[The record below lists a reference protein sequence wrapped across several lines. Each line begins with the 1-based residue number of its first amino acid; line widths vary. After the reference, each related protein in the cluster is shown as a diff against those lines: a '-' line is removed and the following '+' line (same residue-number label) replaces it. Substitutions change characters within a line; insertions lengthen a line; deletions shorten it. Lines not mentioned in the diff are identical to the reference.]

1 MGKALKTDGV
11 YSPALQLINVKKTYF
26 AGENSV
32 QALKGVSINFR
43 KSEFVSILG
52 PSGCGKTTML
62 NIIGGLDRYTE
73 GDLVIEGKSTTN
85 FSDRD
90 WDTYRNHRIGFIF
103 QSYNLIPHQTVL
115 SNVELALTISGVGK
129 EERVKLAKEALR
141 KVGLEKE
148 IYKRPNQLSGGQC
161 QRVAIARALVNE
173 PDILLADEPT
183 GALDSKT
190 SVQIMELIK
199 EIAQDRLVIMVTH
212 NGDLAKQYSSRIIS
226 LKDGE
231 VIEDTNP
238 LTVDENQA
246 YKSAEEQ
253 SFIPTEK
260 ESYKPNK
267 IKRKKRS
274 KMSLWTSFKLSMR
287 NLFTKKGRTALTSFA
302 GSIGIIGISLILAV
316 SQGATSYINHVQEA
330 TLSSYPIT
338 IESSSMDV
346 MSLMESFM
354 NSGKGEPD
362 HPLDGIYKDQVI
374 GELVDALAKANTGE
388 NDLAS
393 FKIYLDKEIA
403 KKGSKLN
410 GAVSA
415 VQYNYDLDLDVYT
428 KYNGEIVKS
437 DTKELLTKMLASF
450 MLGSTGSQNGGG
462 IGGINTEES
471 NSSFG
476 MFSNMIMGDMWQE
489 LISSTD
495 GGLINDMV
503 KEQYD
508 VVYGDWPTKANEV
521 VLVLNEHNELDDLT
535 LYALGLI
542 GDEEIDKI
550 IKAAQSGQTLEKDYK
565 HWSYREL
572 CEKEFKT
579 ILPYDCY
586 EYSSELGIWIDSREN
601 PIRLNALY
609 DNAYT
614 LKIKGII
621 RPNPESENH
630 MIKGAIGYTYKLTE
644 EIIKGAENSAVVQAQ
659 KASPNIDVFTGK
671 PFESSSTELDT
682 EQKSHKF
689 HEYASSL
696 DDLGKARL
704 SLKIKTTI
712 PEEQLGLKVMAGF
725 QNLGDE
731 DNQKAKKE
739 LIAEAYAQSMG
750 NGVSAD
756 DVISMFE
763 NASKETIDGLVMMVL
778 AQKYT
783 MEYTVEKVMPY
794 VMADQTGEL
803 GYVLEYAG
811 LEKTLEKIA
820 QDNSSALNTELS
832 NLLNHEYGE
841 DDQLCAG
848 YYQTIMEFSD
858 STYENNLIKMGCI
871 DLGVP
876 TSINIYASSFE
887 NKDLIVEA
895 IEEYNQGVD
904 EAKKIKYTDYV
915 GLLMSAVTTVIDA
928 ITYILIAFVAISL
941 VVSSIM
947 IAVITLISV
956 QERTKE
962 IGILRSIGASKR
974 DVSSLF
980 NAETIIIGL
989 ISGLLGVGVT
999 YLLCIPINLIL
1010 QALTGIP
1017 TLRAILPIGA
1027 AAILVAISVTLNLI
1041 SGIIPSR
1048 SAAKKDPVVA
1058 LRTE

>member
-1 MGKALKTDGV
+1 MTKKPESNIQNVA
-11 YSPALQLINVKKTYF
+11 PALQLKNIKKTYL
-26 AGENSV
+26 AGENAV
-32 QALKGVSINFR
+32 HALKGVSLNFR
-43 KSEFVSILG
+43 KNEFVSILG

-73 GDLVIEGKSTTN
+73 GDLLIDGNSTTN
-85 FSDRD
+85 FKDRD

-103 QSYNLIPHQTVL
+103 QTYNLIPHQTVL

-129 EERVKLAKEALR
+129 EERVRRAKEALK

-148 IYKRPNQLSGGQC
+148 IHKRPNQLSGGQC

-190 SVQIMELIK
+190 SIQIMELIK
-199 EIAQDRLVIMVTH
+199 EIAKDRLVIMVTH
-212 NGDLAKQYSSRIIS
+212 NGEIADEYSTRIIS

-231 VIEDTNP
+231 VVDDTNP
-238 LTVDENQA
+238 FTCQQVEV
-246 YKSAEEQ
+246 KEEIEVQ
-253 SFIPTEK
+253 
-260 ESYKPNK
+260 KPK
-267 IKRKKRS
+267 KTKRS

-287 NLFTKKGRTALTSFA
+287 NLFTKKGRTALVSFA

-316 SQGATSYINHVQEA
+316 SQGATAYINHVQEA

-338 IESSSMDV
+338 LESSSMDV

-354 NSGKGEPD
+354 NSGDKEPD
-362 HPLDGIYKDQVI
+362 HPLDAIYKDQVI

-393 FKIYLDKEIA
+393 FKTFLDKELA
-403 KKGSKLN
+403 KDGSQLN

-415 VQYNYDLDLDVYT
+415 VQYNYNLDLDVYT
-428 KYNGEIVKS
+428 KYGDEIVKS
-437 DTKELLTKMLASF
+437 DTRELLSKMLASF
-450 MLGSTGSQNGGG
+450 MLGVGGSSGGG
-462 IGGINTEES
+462 IGSVDTES
-471 NSSFG
+471 QSSFG
-476 MFSNMIMGDMWQE
+476 MFSNFIMGDMWQE
-489 LISSTD
+489 LLSSTD

-503 KEQYD
+503 KKQYD
-508 VVYGDWPTKANEV
+508 VVYGDWPTKANEI

-542 GDEEIDKI
+542 GEQEIDNI

-565 HWSYREL
+565 HWSYKEL
-572 CEKEFKT
+572 CDKEFKT
-579 ILPYDCY
+579 ILPYNCY
-586 EYSSELGIWIDSREN
+586 EYSSELGIWVDSREN

-609 DNAYT
+609 ENGYT

-621 RPNPESENH
+621 RPNPDSENH

-644 EIIKGAENSAVVQAQ
+644 DIIRGAENSAVVQAQ
-659 KASPNIDVFTGK
+659 KASPNIDVFTGQ
-671 PFESSSTELDT
+671 PFESSSASLTLAEKAQAFHDYVNGLD
-682 EQKSHKF
+682 E
-689 HEYASSL
+689 
-696 DDLGKARL
+696 LGKARL
-704 SLKIKTTI
+704 MLKIETTI
-712 PEEQLGLKVMAGF
+712 PQNELMGKVLAEF
-725 QNLGDE
+725 QTLGDE

-739 LIAEAYAQSMG
+739 IIAEAYATTMG
-750 NGVSAD
+750 GNVNPE
-756 DVISMFE
+756 DVIGMFD
-763 NASKETIDGLVMMVL
+763 NASEDTINNLVMMVL
-778 AQKYT
+778 GQKFTYQ
-783 MEYTVEKVMPY
+783 YTVEKIMPY
-794 VMADQTGEL
+794 VMADATGEL
-803 GYVLEYAG
+803 GFVLKYAG

-820 QDNSSALNTELS
+820 QDNQTALNTKLTD
-832 NLLNHEYGE
+832 LLNHQAGE
-841 DDQLCAG
+841 EDQLCAG
-848 YYQTIMEFSD
+848 YYQNLMDFSD
-858 STYENNLIKMGCI
+858 STYENNLVKMGCI

-876 TSINIYASSFE
+876 TSINIYASSFA
-887 NKDLIVEA
+887 NKDVIVSA
-895 IEEYNQGVD
+895 IESYNAGVD
-904 EAKKIKYTDYV
+904 EAKQIKYTDYV

-962 IGILRSIGASKR
+962 IGILRSIGASKK

-980 NAETIIIGL
+980 NAETFIIGL
-989 ISGLLGVGVT
+989 MSGLMGVGIT
-999 YLLCIPINLIL
+999 YLLCIPINIIL

-1027 AAILVAISVTLNLI
+1027 AGILVGISVLLNLI

-1048 SAAKKDPVVA
+1048 SAAKKDPVIA

>member
-1 MGKALKTDGV
+1 MTKKPESNIQNVA
-11 YSPALQLINVKKTYF
+11 PALQLKNIKKTYL
-26 AGENSV
+26 AGENAV
-32 QALKGVSINFR
+32 HALKGVSLNFR
-43 KSEFVSILG
+43 KNEFVSILG

-73 GDLVIEGKSTTN
+73 GDLLIDGNSTTN
-85 FSDRD
+85 FKDRD

-103 QSYNLIPHQTVL
+103 QTYNLIPHQTVL

-129 EERVKLAKEALR
+129 EERVRRAKEALK

-148 IYKRPNQLSGGQC
+148 IHKRPNQLSGGQC

-190 SVQIMELIK
+190 SIQIMELIK
-199 EIAQDRLVIMVTH
+199 EIAKDRLVIMVTH
-212 NGDLAKQYSSRIIS
+212 NGEIADEYSTRIIS

-231 VIEDTNP
+231 VVDDTNP
-238 LTVDENQA
+238 FTCQQVEV
-246 YKSAEEQ
+246 KEEIEVQ
-253 SFIPTEK
+253 
-260 ESYKPNK
+260 KPK
-267 IKRKKRS
+267 KTKRS

-287 NLFTKKGRTALTSFA
+287 NLFTKKGRTALVSFA

-316 SQGATSYINHVQEA
+316 SQGATAYINHVQEA

-338 IESSSMDV
+338 LESSSMDV

-354 NSGKGEPD
+354 NSGDKEPD
-362 HPLDGIYKDQVI
+362 HPLDAIYKDQVI

-393 FKIYLDKEIA
+393 FKTYLDKELA
-403 KKGSKLN
+403 KDGSQLN

-415 VQYNYDLDLDVYT
+415 VQYNYNLDLDVYT
-428 KYNGEIVKS
+428 KYGDEIVKS
-437 DTKELLTKMLASF
+437 DTRELLSKMLASF
-450 MLGSTGSQNGGG
+450 MLGVGGSSGGG
-462 IGGINTEES
+462 IGSVDTES
-471 NSSFG
+471 QSSFG
-476 MFSNMIMGDMWQE
+476 MFSNFIMGDMWQE
-489 LISSTD
+489 LLSSTD

-503 KEQYD
+503 KKQYD
-508 VVYGDWPTKANEV
+508 VVYGDWPTKANEI

-542 GDEEIDKI
+542 GEQEIDNI

-565 HWSYREL
+565 HWSYKEL
-572 CEKEFKT
+572 CDKEFKT
-579 ILPYDCY
+579 ILPYNCY
-586 EYSSELGIWIDSREN
+586 EYSSELGIWVDSREN

-609 DNAYT
+609 ENGYT

-621 RPNPESENH
+621 RPNPDSENH

-644 EIIKGAENSAVVQAQ
+644 DIIRGAENSAVVQAQ
-659 KASPNIDVFTGK
+659 KASPNIDVFTGQ
-671 PFESSSTELDT
+671 PFESSSASLTLAEKAQAFHDYVNGLD
-682 EQKSHKF
+682 E
-689 HEYASSL
+689 
-696 DDLGKARL
+696 LGKARL
-704 SLKIKTTI
+704 MLKIETTI
-712 PEEQLGLKVMAGF
+712 PQNELMGKVLAEF
-725 QNLGDE
+725 QTLGDE

-739 LIAEAYAQSMG
+739 IIAEAYATTMG
-750 NGVSAD
+750 GNVNPE
-756 DVISMFE
+756 DVIGMFD
-763 NASKETIDGLVMMVL
+763 NASEDTINNLVMMVL
-778 AQKYT
+778 GQKFTYQ
-783 MEYTVEKVMPY
+783 YTVEKIMPY
-794 VMADQTGEL
+794 VMADATGEL
-803 GYVLEYAG
+803 GFVLKYAG

-820 QDNSSALNTELS
+820 QDNQTALNTKLTD
-832 NLLNHEYGE
+832 LLNHQAGE
-841 DDQLCAG
+841 EDQLCAG
-848 YYQTIMEFSD
+848 YYQNLMDFSD
-858 STYENNLIKMGCI
+858 STYENNLVKMGCI

-876 TSINIYASSFE
+876 TSINIYASSFA
-887 NKDLIVEA
+887 NKDVIVSA
-895 IEEYNQGVD
+895 IESYNAGVD
-904 EAKKIKYTDYV
+904 EAKQIKYTDYV

-962 IGILRSIGASKR
+962 IGILRSIGASKK

-980 NAETIIIGL
+980 NAETFIIGL
-989 ISGLLGVGVT
+989 MSGLMGVGIT
-999 YLLCIPINLIL
+999 YLLCIPINIIL

-1027 AAILVAISVTLNLI
+1027 AGILVGISVLLNLI

-1048 SAAKKDPVVA
+1048 SAAKKDPVIA

>member
-1 MGKALKTDGV
+1 MTKKPESNIQNVA
-11 YSPALQLINVKKTYF
+11 PALQLKNIKKTYL
-26 AGENSV
+26 AGENAV
-32 QALKGVSINFR
+32 HALKGVSLNFR
-43 KSEFVSILG
+43 KNEFVSILG

-73 GDLVIEGKSTTN
+73 GDLLIDGNSTTN
-85 FSDRD
+85 FKDRD

-103 QSYNLIPHQTVL
+103 QTYNLIPHQTVL

-129 EERVKLAKEALR
+129 EERVRRAKEALI
-141 KVGLEKE
+141 KVGLERE
-148 IYKRPNQLSGGQC
+148 IHKRPNQLSGGQC

-190 SVQIMELIK
+190 SIQIMELIK
-199 EIAQDRLVIMVTH
+199 EIAKDRLVIMVTH
-212 NGDLAKQYSSRIIS
+212 NGEIAKEYSTRIIS

-231 VIEDTNP
+231 VVDDTNP
-238 LTVDENQA
+238 FTCQQVEV
-246 YKSAEEQ
+246 KEEIEVQ
-253 SFIPTEK
+253 
-260 ESYKPNK
+260 KPK
-267 IKRKKRS
+267 KTKRS

-287 NLFTKKGRTALTSFA
+287 NLFTKKGRTALVSFA

-316 SQGATSYINHVQEA
+316 SQGATAYINHVQEA

-338 IESSSMDV
+338 LESSSMDV

-354 NSGKGEPD
+354 NSGDKEPD
-362 HPLDGIYKDQVI
+362 HPLDAVYKDQVI

-393 FKIYLDKEIA
+393 FKTYLDKEIA
-403 KKGSKLN
+403 KDGSQLN

-415 VQYNYDLDLDVYT
+415 VQYNYNLDLDVYT
-428 KYNGEIVKS
+428 KYGDEIVKS
-437 DTKELLTKMLASF
+437 DTRELLSKMLASF
-450 MLGSTGSQNGGG
+450 MLGSVGGSSGGG
-462 IGGINTEES
+462 IGSVDNES
-471 NSSFG
+471 QSSFG
-476 MFSNMIMGDMWQE
+476 MFSNLIMGDMWQE
-489 LISSTD
+489 LLSSTD
-495 GGLINDMV
+495 GGLINDIV

-508 VVYGDWPTKANEV
+508 VVYGDWPTKANEI

-542 GDEEIDKI
+542 GEQEIDNI

-565 HWSYREL
+565 HWSYKEL
-572 CEKEFKT
+572 CDKEFKT
-579 ILPYDCY
+579 ILPYNCY
-586 EYSSELGIWIDSREN
+586 EYSSELGIWVDSREN

-609 DNAYT
+609 ENGYT

-621 RPNPESENH
+621 RPNPDSENH

-644 EIIKGAENSAVVQAQ
+644 DIIRGAENSAVVQAQ
-659 KASPNIDVFTGK
+659 KASPNIDIFTGQ
-671 PFESSSTELDT
+671 PFESSSASLTPA
-682 EQKSHKF
+682 QKAQAF
-689 HEYASSL
+689 HDYVNSL
-696 DDLGKARL
+696 DELSKARL
-704 SLKIKTTI
+704 MLKIETTI
-712 PEEQLGLKVMAGF
+712 PQNELMGKVLAEF
-725 QNLGDE
+725 QTLGDE
-731 DNQKAKKE
+731 DNQRAKKE
-739 LIAEAYAQSMG
+739 LIAEAYATTMG
-750 NGVSAD
+750 GNVNPE
-756 DVISMFE
+756 DVIGMFD
-763 NASKETIDGLVMMVL
+763 NASEDTINNLVMMVL
-778 AQKYT
+778 GQQFTYQYT
-783 MEYTVEKVMPY
+783 FEKIMPY
-794 VMADQTGEL
+794 VMADVTGEL
-803 GYVLEYAG
+803 KYVLEYAG

-820 QDNSSALNTELS
+820 QDNQTALNTKLTD
-832 NLLNHEYGE
+832 LLNHQANEE
-841 DDQLCAG
+841 DQLCAG
-848 YYQTIMEFSD
+848 YYQSLMDFSD
-858 STYENNLIKMGCI
+858 STYENNLVKMGCI

-876 TSINIYASSFE
+876 VSINIYASSFAD
-887 NKDLIVEA
+887 KDVIVSV
-895 IEEYNQGVD
+895 IESYNAGVD
-904 EAKKIKYTDYV
+904 EAKQIKYTDYV

-980 NAETIIIGL
+980 NAETFIIGL
-989 ISGLLGVGVT
+989 MSGLMGVGIT
-999 YLLCIPINLIL
+999 YLLCIPINIIL

-1027 AAILVAISVTLNLI
+1027 AGILVGISVLLNMI

-1048 SAAKKDPVVA
+1048 SAAKKDPVNA